1 MNYTTLQA
9 DVASWIHRTDLTTPI
24 PKFIDQARLRIGR
37 ELRGLCNFTTGT
49 VTSFASELTA
59 LPTNLAALAG
69 VMDSDG
75 LPLEEVSVG
84 EAGIGYTGGVYAVA
98 GSDLWVPGAG
108 ATDVVTLTYW
118 TIPAALS
125 SGTDVSEGMN
135 ELPDL
140 WRYASVAEA
149 ARYTQ
154 DWELADRMDAAYIE
168 ALRGANNACSRA
180 RFVAPSV
187 QNYGIWPGCT
197 GPGL

>member
-9 DVASWIHRTDLTTPI
+9 DVASWLHRTDLTTPI
-24 PKFIDQARLRIGR
+24 PKFIDQARTRIGR

-49 VTSFASELTA
+49 VTSFSNGLSA
-59 LPTNLAALAG
+59 LPTNLAELAG
-69 VMDSDG
+69 VADADG
-75 LPLEEVSVG
+75 NPLFEVNVS

-98 GSDLWVPGAG
+98 GSDLWVPDAG
-108 ATDVVTLTYW
+108 STTVVTLTYW
-118 TIPAALS
+118 AIPAALS
-125 SGTDVSEGMN
+125 SGSDISEGMD

-168 ALRGANNACSRA
+168 ALRGANSACSRA